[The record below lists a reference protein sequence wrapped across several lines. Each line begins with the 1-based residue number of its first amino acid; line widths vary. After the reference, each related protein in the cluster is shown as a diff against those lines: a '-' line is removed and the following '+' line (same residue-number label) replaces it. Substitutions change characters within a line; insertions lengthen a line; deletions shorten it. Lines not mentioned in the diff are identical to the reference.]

1 MEDLLKHRWMPFII
15 IPVLTFAAFAINLG
29 NELVLWDDLLLLKD
43 TKAVHSITWESIRW
57 IFTHFDPEL
66 YIPLTFMSYQ
76 IDHAIGGGEA
86 WVFHL
91 TNLLLHIFNAI
102 LVFLCVERLLGR
114 MRNQES
120 EIRNVALVTALLFA
134 LHPIQ
139 AEAVAWASARKDVLS
154 GFFFLSSLYAYLRHL
169 QEERGKRKEEN
180 NDITSSGH
188 IVLSTFHFPL
198 SSFYP
203 LSTFLF
209 ALALLSKVSVA
220 PLPLILLLVDWLQGR
235 KMDRRVV
242 IEKIPFFVLSL
253 IFIAIAFIGKTGNVA
268 SAGLMTL
275 FVLGPQAI
283 MLQLFHLVLPFH
295 LSVLYPAS
303 SLFFF
308 SPATLIAV
316 AVLLVSIGL
325 IMMAWRKNVRE
336 RSLVL
341 FGAFFFLLMLA
352 PSFFSVMKAEHLYIT
367 ADRYV
372 YLGSIGIFLIFAVLI
387 DRLRRLFPLSSF
399 HFPLSHAILALLL
412 AVLIP
417 LTVRQ
422 SLVWRDTRSLFEQVL
437 KIAPENA
444 VAHMNLGAEARL
456 KGDADRAIAHYQKSY
471 EAEPSAA
478 ILGNIAEAL
487 TMQAKYNEAEK
498 AYSEALRLKPDDAG
512 LLFGRGTLELFRG
525 NKEEAAKF
533 FLGAITLDPLH
544 AGSHHKLAILLGEK
558 GDTEGAITHYRAAL
572 QADPLLIDSRYN
584 LAVELTM
591 LGEEEARMHYEK
603 LLAID
608 PSHLHALVNYGVLL
622 FDAGDFSRARK
633 AFQDALKIDPADAIA
648 QRGVKMT
655 EGR

>member
-1 MEDLLKHRWMPFII
+1 MRLSALVSHRWMPFII

-43 TKAVHSITWESIRW
+43 TKAVHAITWRSIRW

-66 YIPLTFMSYQ
+66 YIPITFFSYQ

-102 LVFLCVERLLGR
+102 LVFFCVERLLKGI
-114 MRNQES
+114 RNYELG
-120 EIRNVALVTALLFA
+120 IRNVGFVSLATTLLFA

-139 AEAVAWASARKDVLS
+139 VEAVAWAAARKDILS
-154 GFFFLSSLYAYLRHL
+154 GLFFLLSLYLYLQREWKVKSEKWETSNRIFDSSLFTLHYSLSLLFFF
-169 QEERGKRKEEN
+169 
-180 NDITSSGH
+180 
-188 IVLSTFHFPL
+188 
-198 SSFYP
+198 
-203 LSTFLF
+203 
-209 ALALLSKVSVA
+209 LALLSKVSVA

-235 KMDRRVV
+235 KMDRRAV

-253 IFIAIAFIGKTGNVA
+253 IFIAIAFIGKSGNVGNVA
-268 SAGLMTL
+268 PLTL
-275 FVLGPQAI
+275 FILAFQGIA
-283 MLQLFHLVLPFH
+283 LQLFHLVLPFH

-303 SLFFF
+303 SLSLF

-316 AVLLVSIGL
+316 VILLVILGL

-372 YLGSIGIFLIFAVLI
+372 YIAVIGIFLMF
-387 DRLRRLFPLSSF
+387 SSF
-399 HFPLSHAILALLL
+399 IYLFLTHSLFFTLHSSLSHVILALLL

-591 LGEEEARMHYEK
+591 LGEKEEARVQYEK

-633 AFQDALKIDPADAIA
+633 AFQAALKIDPADAIA